1 MSEGDFDDIL
11 AAELLVT
18 GRPGTGGVPNKMLRD
33 VAANAVAKIVDRENA
48 PESTAPRA
56 ARAAR
61 AKKRKSTRA

>member
-56 ARAAR
+56 ARA
-61 AKKRKSTRA
+61 KKRKSTRA